1 MGLGRR
7 IALVGA
13 VLGTLVVLVPPA
25 LGGGHSGPLASIACK
40 RIAPGVCEE
49 SGDINM
55 SPNSTGSQTVN
66 DPPAKATAESS
77 FIEPLNKSELAD
89 FDSVWDTVVKV
100 YPKLTGVKS
109 VTVRRVL
116 TCAIFTSRKAD
127 LLEGTYRKS
136 PTEDEVA
143 GRNAAAGFLAMC
155 LQVAVLGQTPAA
167 KTPAA
172 RDAKASRTCS
182 QALVSVAL
190 KITRTSSG
198 YRIHPTGTTFKPK
211 RPAGLVTS
219 CKAKGSGLV
228 INVRTRERRQN
239 LTKIVGGHFNV
250 GYSNPTSESVGLRNT
265 FTFR

>member
-1 MGLGRR
+1 MLG
-7 IALVGA
+7 
-13 VLGTLVVLVPPA
+13 VLVPSA
-25 LGGGHSGPLASIACK
+25 LGGGHSGPRASIACK

-49 SGDINM
+49 SGDINV

-66 DPPAKATAESS
+66 DPPAKATAASS
-77 FIEPLNKSELAD
+77 FIEPLNASELAD

-100 YPKLTGVKS
+100 YPKLTDIKS

-116 TCAIFTSRKAD
+116 TCALFTSRKAD
-127 LLEGTYRKS
+127 IFHGTYGKTA
-136 PTEDEVA
+136 TEDEVA
-143 GRNAAAGFLAMC
+143 GSNAAAGFLAMC
-155 LQVAVLGQTPAA
+155 LQVAVLGQ

-172 RDAKASRTCS
+172 RDAKASGTCS

-198 YRIHPTGTTFKPK
+198 YRIHPTGTTFKPV

-219 CKAKGSGLV
+219 CQAKGSGLV
-228 INVRTRERRQN
+228 INVRTRKRQQN
-239 LTKIVGGHFNV
+239 LTKIVGGHFSV
-250 GYSNPTSESVGLRNT
+250 GYSNPTSKSVGLRDT